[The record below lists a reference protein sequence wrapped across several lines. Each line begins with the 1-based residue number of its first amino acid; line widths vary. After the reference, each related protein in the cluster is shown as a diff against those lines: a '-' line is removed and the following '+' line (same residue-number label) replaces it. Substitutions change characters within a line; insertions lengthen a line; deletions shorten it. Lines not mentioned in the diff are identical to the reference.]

1 MIPPSMEPAGGRV
14 AFAYDRMRYHPPEVS
29 GRIATALTAPV
40 EARFQDP
47 HFLELGVG
55 TGRIGVPVLARG
67 FRFTA
72 VDTDPAMLSVFRYKI
87 AGVARKVRLVQADA
101 RELPFEKGSFHAV
114 ISVHLWHLIPDW
126 QRALLEALR
135 VLAPGGYLFEGWD
148 ESVGESEDCRI
159 QERWR
164 AILAGL
170 GFELVRGRHRARLAE
185 VERALAKLGLKPET
199 EVVAEWTEER
209 TPRQSLEAIAE
220 RLYSYTRQVPPE
232 LYLHSLRE
240 LYAWAEEYYRDL
252 DRPYPIRWRFLVR
265 RTER

>member
-1 MIPPSMEPAGGRV
+1 V

-29 GRIATALTAPV
+29 GRIATAITAPV
-40 EARFQDP
+40 ERKFKDP
-47 HFLELGVG
+47 HFLEIGVG

-72 VDTDPAMLSVFRYKI
+72 VDTDPAMLAVFRYKI
-87 AGVARKVRLVQADA
+87 AGVARKVRLLQADA
-101 RELPFEKGSFHAV
+101 RELPFEKGTFQAV

-126 QRALLEALR
+126 QRALVEALR
-135 VLAPGGYLFEGWD
+135 VLEPGGFLFEGWD
-148 ESVGESEDCRI
+148 ESQGESEDCRI

-164 AILAGL
+164 EILAEE
-170 GFELVRGRHRARLAE
+170 GFELQRGRHRARLEE
-185 VERALAKLGLKPET
+185 VGRALEKLGLAPET

-220 RLYSYTRQVPPE
+220 RLYSYTHQVPDD
-232 LYLHSLRE
+232 LFIASLRK
-240 LYAWAEEYYRDL
+240 LKAWVEETYPDL
-252 DRPYPIRWRFLVR
+252 DKPYPIRWRFLLR

>member
-1 MIPPSMEPAGGRV
+1 MIPPSMELDAGRV

-29 GRIATALTAPV
+29 GRIASAIANPV
-40 EARFQDP
+40 EARFRDP

-67 FRFTA
+67 YRFTA

-135 VLAPGGYLFEGWD
+135 VLVPGGYLFEGWD

-164 AILAGL
+164 EILEEM
-170 GFELVRGRHRARLAE
+170 GFALVRGRHRERLAE
-185 VERALAKLGLKPET
+185 VERALLKLGLKPET
-199 EVVAEWTEER
+199 EAVAEWTEER

-220 RLYSYTRQVPPE
+220 RLYSFAAQVPGE
-232 LYLHSLRE
+232 LHRRSVE
-240 LYAWAEEYYRDL
+240 ALYAWAERHYGDL
-252 DRPYPIRWRFLVR
+252 DRPYPIRWRFVLR